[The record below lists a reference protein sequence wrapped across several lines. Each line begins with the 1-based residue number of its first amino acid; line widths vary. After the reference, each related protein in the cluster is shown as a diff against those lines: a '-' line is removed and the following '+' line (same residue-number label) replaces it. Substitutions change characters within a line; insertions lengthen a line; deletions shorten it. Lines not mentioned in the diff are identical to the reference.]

1 MFFFSFFDKY
11 SVTSEKSINKKIIN
25 RHRNYDEVCIDSVPS
40 ITDLLNHSYMPLTPS
55 SNKKT
60 FGDGGENYVRVT
72 REETFGDGG
81 EALCTRLRE

>member
-1 MFFFSFFDKY
+1 
-11 SVTSEKSINKKIIN
+11 
-25 RHRNYDEVCIDSVPS
+25 
-40 ITDLLNHSYMPLTPS
+40 MPLTPS

-81 EALCTRLRE
+81 EALCTRVTQEGDRRHLEMEVAWAGTTGSCRKMLRTN